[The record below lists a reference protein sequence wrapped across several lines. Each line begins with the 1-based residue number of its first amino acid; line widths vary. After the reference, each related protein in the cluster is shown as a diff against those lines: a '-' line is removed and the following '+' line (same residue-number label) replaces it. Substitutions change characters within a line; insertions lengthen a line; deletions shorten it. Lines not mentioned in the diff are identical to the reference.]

1 MPANHSSRKLLRCGS
16 SRTASAAV
24 EFALV
29 SPILA
34 LLLVNVVD
42 YSMLIWDQM
51 QVDDAAEVGAQA
63 AYRVPT

>member
-1 MPANHSSRKLLRCGS
+1 
-16 SRTASAAV
+16 
-24 EFALV
+24 LV